1 MSGDVYSVQGHFKGV
16 AGMDSS
22 SFLVLKVSTRE
33 IEVVGRNATEQ
44 RRGEGRQNTWAVK
57 RIWSGPRHSG
67 NSSSRRD

>member
-44 RRGEGRQNTWAVK
+44 RRGERQAEYVGGEEDIE
-57 RIWSGPRHSG
+57 RAEAQ
-67 NSSSRRD
+67 RRLKFPS